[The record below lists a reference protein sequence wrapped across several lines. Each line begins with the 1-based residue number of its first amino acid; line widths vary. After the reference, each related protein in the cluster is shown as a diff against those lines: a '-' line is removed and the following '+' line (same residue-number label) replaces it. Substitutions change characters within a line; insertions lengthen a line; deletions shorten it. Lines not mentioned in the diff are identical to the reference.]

1 MQQHYLRED
10 VRLSGTVVIIIDG
23 ELALLHIGQ
32 YFVAWQSSTLKTK
45 YLRHPIVVVVDGQ
58 VPLYIENQYDELCKS

>member
-10 VRLSGTVVIIIDG
+10 VRLSGTVVVIIDG

-32 YFVAWQSSTLKTK
+32 YVVVWQLSTLKTNT
-45 YLRHPIVVVVDGQ
+45 LDTP
-58 VPLYIENQYDELCKS
+58 